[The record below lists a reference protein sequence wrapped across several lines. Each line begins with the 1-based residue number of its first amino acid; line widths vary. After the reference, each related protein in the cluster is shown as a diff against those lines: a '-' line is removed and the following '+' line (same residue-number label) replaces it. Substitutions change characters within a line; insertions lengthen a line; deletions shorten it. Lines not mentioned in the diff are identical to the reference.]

1 MQKELQQFKENE
13 ELRSQNRELQTMVS
27 HQLHMWKISEEER
40 EALCDLYLTTL
51 QVEALVDIK
60 PQPQRDILMKEL
72 DESVAQLTKR
82 YEESLELITAKAKS
96 TQSTCK
102 LIIRKCEDEAKT
114 AREEL
119 ELCRAQIGME
129 ETRIK
134 VLIDKHCQ

>member
-1 MQKELQQFKENE
+1 
-13 ELRSQNRELQTMVS
+13 
-27 HQLHMWKISEEER
+27 
-40 EALCDLYLTTL
+40 
-51 QVEALVDIK
+51 
-60 PQPQRDILMKEL
+60 MKESN
-72 DESVAQLTKR
+72 ERVAQLTKR
-82 YEESLELITAKAKS
+82 YEQSLEIQTAKAKS
-96 TQSTCK
+96 TQSTCE